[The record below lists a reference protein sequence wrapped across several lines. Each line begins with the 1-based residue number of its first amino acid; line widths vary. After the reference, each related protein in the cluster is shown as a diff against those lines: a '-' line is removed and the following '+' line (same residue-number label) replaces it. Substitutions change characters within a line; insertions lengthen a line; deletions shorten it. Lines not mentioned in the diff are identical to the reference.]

1 MKRENK
7 ITIKDVAQAA
17 GVSPAA
23 VSNALN
29 GTGRLSEQTRKSIQD
44 VAERLKF
51 RPNIM
56 AKALLKQRSMTIGL
70 LTDDTYGRFS
80 FPVMAG
86 ISDALVD
93 HGISVLLSAVEE
105 DPERA
110 KLHVNALLERRIDG
124 LIVSG
129 RRADRQIPLDLSDV
143 DVPVVYALT
152 ASPSGSPTIT
162 IDDQEGARIAANWLM
177 QVGRRKIVHVTGPE
191 GHLAARSR
199 AAGFRQ
205 AVGDSGQVHFGQWSE
220 RWGRQAVAQLWG
232 RSTPPPD
239 GITCGSD
246 QIARGVIDELRERGI
261 GVPSEV
267 GVVGFDNW
275 QIVAEST
282 LPPLT
287 TIDMNLRA
295 LGQQAGLMV
304 LAMSRGEMEPG
315 ARQTIPCS
323 LVVRQSCGG
332 GKADG
337 VTTT

>member
-1 MKRENK
+1 MRDTKV
-7 ITIKDVAQAA
+7 TIKDVAEAA
-17 GVSPAA
+17 GVSIAA

-29 GTGRLSEQTRKSIQD
+29 GTGRLSEQTRQAIQE
-44 VAERLKF
+44 VAQRLKF
-51 RPNIM
+51 RPNLM
-56 AKALLKQRSMTIGL
+56 AQALIKKRTLTIGL

-93 HGISVLLSAVEE
+93 HGVSVLLAAVEE

-110 KLHVNALLERRIDG
+110 RLHVNALLERRVDG

-129 RRADRQIPLDLSDV
+129 RRADRHIPLDLSDA

-152 ASPSGSPTIT
+152 ASPSGSPNIT
-162 IDDQEGARIAANWLM
+162 VDDQDGARMGADWLLKT
-177 QVGRRKIVHVTGPE
+177 GRRDIVHVTGPE
-191 GHLAARSR
+191 SHLAARHR
-199 AAGFRQ
+199 AAGYRE
-205 AVGDSGQVHFGQWSE
+205 AIGKPGRVMHGQWAE
-220 RWGRQAVAQLWG
+220 RWGRQAVAELWSG
-232 RSTPPPD
+232 ASPPPD

-261 GVPSEV
+261 KVPEQV

-275 QIVAEST
+275 QIVADAT

-304 LAMSRGEMEPG
+304 LAMSRGELDTG
-315 ARQTIPCS
+315 AEHKIPCT

-332 GKADG
+332 GKPVEG
-337 VTTT
+337 EEV